1 MLMTFTIYQVL
12 LKFLLTIVV
21 VINPVSPFTIPETL
35 FNKVSNESKIM
46 MVLHIVVKNKY

>member
-1 MLMTFTIYQVL
+1 MTFTIYQVL
-12 LKFLLTIVV
+12 LKFLLTIVE

>member
-12 LKFLLTIVV
+12 LKFLLTIVE